1 MHALARTLSLLAPLV
16 LDGGRDPATAL
27 PASTSTTSA
36 GSVAGLARIAVL
48 GASVSDG
55 FGLDDEIGAR
65 TVFADVVDAS
75 LKTAHESVYN
85 KASAFFFSD
94 PAGTARDAVEAAK
107 KKDPTLVV
115 GIDYLFWFGY
125 GRVPAE
131 SDRLARFE
139 KGLASLESFTCPVLV
154 GDLPDMSP
162 ALEGES
168 PLTHRPMLRREQV
181 PTPESLKKLNE
192 RLAAWSTEHA
202 NVVVVPL
209 AEMLARVRAHD
220 EIALRGNVWP
230 KDAAPRLLQKDLL
243 HPTLEGAIAVWLV
256 AGDCLVRARP
266 AYPADAFEWDA
277 KAIWRKVYDSKADAR
292 EARLEKLRKAK
303 EAKQHEKPSPQP
315 EPDPA
320 KKGEGH
326 G

>member
-1 MHALARTLSLLAPLV
+1 MHALALTLSLLVPLGHD
-16 LDGGRDPATAL
+16 LQHDGGAIL
-27 PASTSTTSA
+27 PASSA
-36 GSVAGLARIAVL
+36 AAASGSVAGLARIAVL

-55 FGLDDEIGAR
+55 FGLDEEIGAR

-125 GRVPAE
+125 GRVAAE
-131 SDRLARFE
+131 SDRAARFE
-139 KGLASLESFTCPVLV
+139 KGLASLESFTCTVLV

-168 PLTHRPMLRREQV
+168 PLTHRPMLRREQI
-181 PTPESLKKLNE
+181 PTAESLKKLNE
-192 RLAAWSTEHA
+192 RLAAWSAEHA
-202 NVVVVPL
+202 NVVVVPV
-209 AEMLARVRAHD
+209 AEMLTRVRAND
-220 EIALRGNVWP
+220 EIKLRGNVWP
-230 KDAAPRLLQKDLL
+230 KDAGAKLLQKDLL

-266 AYPADAFEWDA
+266 AFPADAFEWDA
-277 KAIWRKVYDSKADAR
+277 KAIWRKVYDSKAEAR

-303 EAKQHEKPSPQP
+303 EREKQAPQP
-315 EPDPA
+315 DPQPP
-320 KKGEGH
+320 KKDERRD
-326 G
+326 